1 MDDERYLLLST
12 SSNHTM
18 DLHIDIEDESDEE
31 DDDVKT
37 DYVCPFCLDDF
48 DLVGFCCHIDDGHPI
63 EAKSGICPICAKKVG
78 INMAVHIITQHGSI
92 LKALYKKKL
101 RNGVSRSTLSLL
113 RKNSQDEYLDSF
125 VQESSCV
132 VSSSDMDADPLLS
145 SFIYNPPAA
154 EESEILQP
162 SFTTEANLAK
172 KSSDENM
179 LERNIDPSPLSNKDQ
194 EEKAQRCEFVQ
205 GLLYSTI
212 FKDDL

>member
-1 MDDERYLLLST
+1 MISTLLDSAVT
-12 SSNHTM
+12 SMMVIPLRPS
-18 DLHIDIEDESDEE
+18 LGS
-31 DDDVKT
+31 V
-37 DYVCPFCLDDF
+37 PF
-48 DLVGFCCHIDDGHPI
+48 VQ
-63 EAKSGICPICAKKVG
+63 KRW
-78 INMAVHIITQHGSI
+78 GSI
-92 LKALYKKKL
+92 WLCTLSRNMEASYKLCTK
-101 RNGVSRSTLSLL
+101 RNCATGVSRSTLSLL

-154 EESEILQP
+154 EEPEILQP

>member
-1 MDDERYLLLST
+1 MDDERYLVLST

-18 DLHIDIEDESDEE
+18 VDLHIDIEDESDEE
-31 DDDVKT
+31 DDDLKT

-63 EAKSGICPICAKKVG
+63 EAKSG
-78 INMAVHIITQHGSI
+78 
-92 LKALYKKKL
+92 
-101 RNGVSRSTLSLL
+101 
-113 RKNSQDEYLDSF
+113 
-125 VQESSCV
+125 ESSCV